1 MNWPIRTTNINFLAV
16 EESSKVYIDV
26 PLASKINP
34 ADCTDFDCDG
44 LKKALV
50 IDVDGSFVG
59 DGVSGTIIP
68 ESAYELDGNP
78 ARGLGDY
85 RIPKPMITELN
96 GDRIEAADK
105 FPNKGIFRDD
115 TCNWNSDWRVFRCQ
129 NINHRIMIIESMDR
143 DTKIRRLSPIAVLGN
158 PGSDGYIDLVN
169 GPQDFSCCSGYTCAE
184 RLSTFFTMV
193 ATGQMY
199 EIMFTSVPPQNFR
212 IHMLHNDG
220 GDPVLAKIW
229 FPKQQRYDVYVD
241 DMFREPNN
249 KAFGSSDYALLPPDD
264 SFIQDIL
271 TEANGANY
279 FDPNTGHLYLLV
291 KGPSF
296 ISIKTQPIVV
306 LKLGMTVPI
315 ENFFEENVVANLAG
329 LLGIDPSNIRVTNI
343 VREGSTGRKKRSD
356 DQGDVLGVEFEIGPP
371 PSDTLGEFFPEE
383 YTYVTPS
390 EYTEN
395 PAYTTLS
402 TMGPTTTPWVEP
414 ENYLNYDELQNVQ
427 VLLAN
432 GFQTGSLGTGLGL
445 NVTGLTM
452 EDPVIPPEAPPPYEG
467 PEARAEIT
475 ELTYAEQLAL
485 NNSAALEEYLPKDF
499 DVPEMVAIANDP
511 EDVFEMKVLSEPV
524 KVYVKDSAGKMI
536 SALGDESDPWMCTVA
551 VLSGPGGSV
560 MGTTSVPFVD
570 GIATFDDIFINMGG
584 NDYVLEFAIT
594 YPETTITT
602 ATSIPFNVGGRPL
615 GLKYDMPSILIPQN
629 ESFTLSA
636 SVWDEALDQAATSD
650 VLAMFGWD
658 CSASLTNGN
667 LTGTTNISVSTG
679 DGVVMFDDLIVE
691 ESGLDYDIKL

>member
-1 MNWPIRTTNINFLAV
+1 L
-16 EESSKVYIDV
+16 Y
-26 PLASKINP
+26 
-34 ADCTDFDCDG
+34 
-44 LKKALV
+44 
-50 IDVDGSFVG
+50 
-59 DGVSGTIIP
+59 
-68 ESAYELDGNP
+68 
-78 ARGLGDY
+78 
-85 RIPKPMITELN
+85 
-96 GDRIEAADK
+96 
-105 FPNKGIFRDD
+105 
-115 TCNWNSDWRVFRCQ
+115 
-129 NINHRIMIIESMDR
+129 
-143 DTKIRRLSPIAVLGN
+143 
-158 PGSDGYIDLVN
+158 
-169 GPQDFSCCSGYTCAE
+169 
-184 RLSTFFTMV
+184 
-193 ATGQMY
+193 
-199 EIMFTSVPPQNFR
+199 
-212 IHMLHNDG
+212 NDG
-220 GDPVLAKIW
+220 GDAVRAKIW
-229 FPKQQRYDVYVD
+229 FPKQQRLDIYVNG
-241 DMFREPNN
+241 MLMNPNN
-249 KAFGSSDYALLPPDD
+249 IDTTQSEYALKPPADE
-264 SFIQDIL
+264 FIPAL
-271 TEANGANY
+271 TEPNGANY
-279 FDPNTGHLYLLV
+279 FDPNSGHLYLIV
-291 KGPSF
+291 KGPST
-296 ISIKTQPIVV
+296 IEIKTQPIVV

-343 VREGSTGRKKRSD
+343 VREGSTGRKKRSE
-356 DQGDVLGVEFEIGPP
+356 GDVLGVEFEIGPP

-427 VLLAN
+427 VMLAT
-432 GFQTGSLGTGLGL
+432 GFQTGSLGAGLGL

-452 EDPVIPPEAPPPYEG
+452 EEPIIPPEAPPPYEG

-485 NNSAALEEYLPKDF
+485 NNSAILEEYLPKDF

-511 EDVFEMKVLSEPV
+511 EDVFEMKVMSEPV

-584 NDYVLEFAIT
+584 NDYVLEFVIS

-667 LTGTTNISVSTG
+667 LTGTTNISVSMG
-679 DGVVMFDDLIVE
+679 DGVVTFDDLIVE
-691 ESGLDYDIKL
+691 EAGIDYTIMVECENTYNNETISATTPPFFVHDYPDVGLLRQTTTTFGFKGPLNKVAKILQAFEGTMGSASCKGCPPGTLPKPDASADDIVPGEWDECWSPIAEC